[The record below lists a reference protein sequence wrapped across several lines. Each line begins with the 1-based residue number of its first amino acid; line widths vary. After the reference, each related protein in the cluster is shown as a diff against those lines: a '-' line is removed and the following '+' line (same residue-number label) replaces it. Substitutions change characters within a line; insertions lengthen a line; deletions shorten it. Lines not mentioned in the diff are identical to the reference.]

1 MDSKLTLK
9 LNESVIEQAKQFA
22 KENNIS
28 LSRMIENYLT
38 ALTENKRAKKKIS
51 PLVRSL
57 TGVIKLKNEDSR
69 KDYTDFLSQKYS

>member
-9 LNESVIEQAKQFA
+9 LNESVIEQAKQYA

-28 LSRMIENYLT
+28 LSRMIENYLK
-38 ALTENKRAKKKIS
+38 AITEIKNKKIKIS
-51 PLVRSL
+51 PLVQSL
-57 TGVIKLKNEDSR
+57 TGVIKLENKDYR